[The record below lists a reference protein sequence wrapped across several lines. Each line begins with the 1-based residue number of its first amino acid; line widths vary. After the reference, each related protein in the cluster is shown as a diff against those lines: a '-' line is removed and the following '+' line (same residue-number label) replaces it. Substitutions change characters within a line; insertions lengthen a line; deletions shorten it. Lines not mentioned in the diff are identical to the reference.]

1 MNLRLGKEAKTFDL
15 DKITDPILKRKL
27 ESISK
32 IGTSILEGDDL
43 DNYVDVTSKLA
54 KIYST
59 AKVPDFKDPTKMVS
73 LEPEITLIM
82 GESRDPEELEYYWT
96 KHRDS
101 TGGKMGEMYKEYI
114 KLTNKAAKYVQF
126 SL

>member
-1 MNLRLGKEAKTFDL
+1 MGVHVRGFNDEHLKHIFILCCGINFTEISWTYATNITDYNEEQEKEYQKIYDALNLRLGKEAKTFDL

-54 KIYST
+54 KIYC
-59 AKVPDFKDPTKMVS
+59 
-73 LEPEITLIM
+73 
-82 GESRDPEELEYYWT
+82 
-96 KHRDS
+96 
-101 TGGKMGEMYKEYI
+101 
-114 KLTNKAAKYVQF
+114 
-126 SL
+126 